1 MSMSIE
7 HEVRAY
13 ILDNFLFTDEQ
24 TALANGESL
33 LERGII
39 DSTGVME
46 LVAFIEKQFSISVGD
61 EELLPENLDSVDQIV
76 GFVNRKQRMSAASA

>member
-13 ILDNFLFTDEQ
+13 VLDNFLFTDEQ

-46 LVAFIEKQFSISVGD
+46 LVAFIEKQFSVSVSD

-76 GFVNRKQRMSAASA
+76 GFVSRKQRMSAASA